1 MIQPY
6 FNELVGRG
14 SFFAE
19 LVEFVRRCSAS
30 SDPALISGETGTG
43 KEAAARSIHLS
54 SNRKNHPFLVV
65 DCSLYYERE
74 LERELFGDEMG
85 GDASVRKGIL
95 EFSTKGTCYLANIEE
110 LSPSIQERLYNYLAT
125 GYLQRVG
132 SDRPVSSRVRIIVSS
147 DKDLRGFAEGG
158 LFSAELF
165 GCLEGLQLKTIP
177 LRRHPED
184 IRPFTRHLLKLYSLE
199 HSGTGARAD
208 FDIDSWEAL
217 ESYPWPGNYDELKR
231 ELLRL
236 FRSGASLITPEIL
249 SPEISHYWM
258 GRRGEPEIRKVVEEI
273 EEYIQEFKL
282 MVRLDGEYG
291 SGLLGM
297 EDWCLQL
304 KYHCRV

>member
-19 LVEFVRRCSAS
+19 LVEFVRRCSGS

-85 GDASVRKGIL
+85 GGASVRKGIL

-199 HSGTGARAD
+199 HSGTNRRRMARPQPRHPAQRTRD
-208 FDIDSWEAL
+208 TVQKHLPRRRRKEHDSLPTTDRSNAI
-217 ESYPWPGNYDELKR
+217 PTAC
-231 ELLRL
+231 LRPA
-236 FRSGASLITPEIL
+236 RTQAIKDCT
-249 SPEISHYWM
+249 
-258 GRRGEPEIRKVVEEI
+258 
-273 EEYIQEFKL
+273 Q
-282 MVRLDGEYG
+282 
-291 SGLLGM
+291 
-297 EDWCLQL
+297 
-304 KYHCRV
+304 